1 MAANDPRT
9 NHVTITDLDSSGPYS
24 GAISRRIT
32 EMFGSLGSREQDVAR
47 EILRQ
52 YPISALC
59 TVATLAE
66 RSNVSTATVLRLVQR
81 LDLNAYSAFQD
92 VVKADVSRLLE
103 TPLQRLSAQ
112 SFDAEPDGT
121 LLSELLDSTARQLQK
136 CHNPVMDA
144 DFRSA
149 IGLLADPRHRIY
161 CAGGHR
167 SRHVAALLTEYLGL
181 LRPHV
186 QLVEG
191 PPEGWPRYLLDM
203 NAQTVVIA
211 TDIRRYQP
219 SLLRFSS
226 LAAERGAHVIAI
238 SDAWAD
244 NRSFGAHLLFRMP
257 SSSSSPF
264 DSHCGQL
271 LLAEALIGGLA
282 TEIGPSLNDRLE
294 LGEALRYQQA
304 NSFDPQPNNTK
315 GT

>member
-1 MAANDPRT
+1 MAAPDPRT
-9 NHVTITDLDSSGPYS
+9 EAATVNTHGPGYHS
-24 GAISRRIT
+24 GAISRRIS
-32 EMFGSLGSREQDVAR
+32 EMFESLGRREQDVAR

-81 LDLNAYSAFQD
+81 LDLSGYGAFQES
-92 VVKADVSRLLE
+92 VKADVSRLLE

-112 SFDAEPDGT
+112 SHDAKPDGT
-121 LLSELLDSTARQLQK
+121 LLSQLLDSTARQLQQ
-136 CHNPVMDA
+136 CHDKVMDS

-149 IGLLADPRHRIY
+149 VALLANPRHRIY

-191 PPEGWPRYLLDM
+191 PSEGWSRYLLEM
-203 NAQTVVIA
+203 NAQTVLIA
-211 TDIRRYQP
+211 TDIRRYQS
-219 SLLRFSS
+219 SLLRFGS
-226 LAAERGAHVIAI
+226 LASERGAHVIAI
-238 SDAWAD
+238 SDAWAEKQ
-244 NRSFGAHLLFRMP
+244 NFGAELLFRMP
-257 SSSSSPF
+257 SSSPSPI

-271 LLAEALIGGLA
+271 LLAEALVGGVA
-282 TEIGPSLNDRLE
+282 GEIGPSLQDRLR
-294 LGEALRYQQA
+294 LGEELSCMQTH
-304 NSFDPQPNNTK
+304 STDPHSSNHQET
-315 GT
+315 